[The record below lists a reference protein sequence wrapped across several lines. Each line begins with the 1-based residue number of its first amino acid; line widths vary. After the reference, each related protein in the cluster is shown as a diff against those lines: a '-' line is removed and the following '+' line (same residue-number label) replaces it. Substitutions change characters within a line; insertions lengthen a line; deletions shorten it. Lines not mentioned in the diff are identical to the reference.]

1 MADKPR
7 SREKHVTGNGTG
19 LYRRGEGLNQS
30 APTSGSSAP
39 HPQGGNNGGGRRDP
53 GERGLIS
60 SLGGKAPIVLILLA
74 LLVFGGKSG
83 FLSSFLGGSGLT
95 DDSYTET

>member
-7 SREKHVTGNGTG
+7 SREKNVTGNGTG

-39 HPQGGNNGGGRRDP
+39 MGN
-53 GERGLIS
+53 
-60 SLGGKAPIVLILLA
+60 
-74 LLVFGGKSG
+74 
-83 FLSSFLGGSGLT
+83 GGSGRKGHGGYL
-95 DDSYTET
+95 DRLDSVSMTYCFIGAVYCVSELISLC

>member
-7 SREKHVTGNGTG
+7 SREKNVTGNGTG

-39 HPQGGNNGGGRRDP
+39 MGNGGGGRK
-53 GERGLIS
+53 GHGGGS
-60 SLGGKAPIVLILLA
+60 SMIFRSALKAP
-74 LLVFGGKSG
+74 
-83 FLSSFLGGSGLT
+83 
-95 DDSYTET
+95 